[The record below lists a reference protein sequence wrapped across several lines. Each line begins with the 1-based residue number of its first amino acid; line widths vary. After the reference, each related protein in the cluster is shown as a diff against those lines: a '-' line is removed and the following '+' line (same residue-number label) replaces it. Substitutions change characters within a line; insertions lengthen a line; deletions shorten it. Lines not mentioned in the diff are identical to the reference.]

1 MAMDLGLAGRV
12 AIVTGGSAGIGYAA
26 ARSMAQE
33 GARVVIC
40 ARRADALE
48 SAAGSLR
55 EDTGAEILAAA
66 GDVSRDEDIKRLFDI
81 TLERFGRLDILVNN
95 AGKSHAEPVTV
106 VDDAGWQADLDLKL
120 FAAIRTIRLA
130 VPHLTA
136 AGGGSIINVVNI
148 GAKAPAAGS
157 VPTSVSRAAGI
168 ALTKAASKDLAQ
180 HNIRVNA
187 VCIGLIKSDQHTRR
201 AAAANRLHE
210 MDQIYAE
217 MAVARGVPLGR
228 VGEAEEAGDLIAFL
242 ASDRSRY
249 ISGTA
254 INMDGG
260 ASAVV

>member
-1 MAMDLGLAGRV
+1 MTMDMGLAGKV

-26 ARSMAQE
+26 AYSMAKE
-33 GARVVIC
+33 GANVVIC

-48 SAAGSLR
+48 AAAGSIR
-55 EDTGAEILAAA
+55 EDTGAEIVPVS
-66 GDVSRDEDIKRLFDI
+66 GDVSQEADIQRLFDQ
-81 TLERFGRLDILVNN
+81 TLAKFGRLDILVNN

-106 VDDAGWQADLDLKL
+106 VDDQGWQEDLDLKL

-136 AGGGSIINVVNI
+136 AGGGSIITVVNI

-168 ALTKAASKDLAQ
+168 ALTKAASKDLAK

-210 MDQIYAE
+210 MDAVYDE
-217 MAVARGVPLGR
+217 MARARGVPLGR

-260 ASAVV
+260 ASSVV